1 MATVD
6 DHFDYTQPTQ
16 PFEEATQAQTTQ
28 DESSLVTN
36 HEKPVGKL
44 VWKRGNQISDHD
56 IFLDTPVVVGRH
68 RSCHI
73 PVTSSVSSN
82 RHCTITASVDSESMD
97 YLVVCEDLSSNGTF
111 WNGKKIGKNRSV
123 ILSHGDV
130 IEIKKGY
137 YFTYLQLTKRHGDKT
152 DEDVLS
158 TKYQITESVLGKGTF
173 AEIRLAYKKDSQ
185 QQMAVKVMEK
195 RNFSV
200 NGTAG
205 GGTNYIHEINLLRG
219 IRHPNIVR
227 VYDVVE
233 TPRHVYI
240 FMPLLRGGDLFDYI
254 FDHERLDEDEAK
266 FIIYQVLL
274 ALKYLHDANIAHRD
288 LKPENT
294 LLVSKTPYSQVML
307 TDFGMAKAAGQH
319 ELMKTMCGTFQYI
332 APEMIS
338 SGVRPGEALNTGYTT
353 AVDCWSLG
361 VMTYAMVSG
370 MLPFSDEDGN
380 PQVLFSQIL
389 SGYLDFSAPCW
400 RSISLECQS
409 FIFNLLRVNPEK
421 RMSVDKA
428 FAHSWIA
435 KDEPRMAKL
444 YAECVAANSSTAATA
459 PSTPAPVAAAAA
471 AAQPANVTVNTTPSP
486 RIVATN
492 GVASR
497 RRVVVDGDDNDDD
510 DGARDGRFDHSVGF
524 SAAVQRPD
532 APATAMGPPPAK
544 RQRQKHE

>member
-1 MATVD
+1 
-6 DHFDYTQPTQ
+6 
-16 PFEEATQAQTTQ
+16 
-28 DESSLVTN
+28 
-36 HEKPVGKL
+36 
-44 VWKRGNQISDHD
+44 HD

-82 RHCTITASVDSESMD
+82 KHCTITASVDRESMD

-137 YFTYLQLTKRHGDKT
+137 YFTYLQLTKRHGDKG
-152 DEDVLS
+152 DGDVLS
-158 TKYQITESVLGKGTF
+158 SKYQITESVLGKGTF
-173 AEIRLAYKKDSQ
+173 AEIKLAYKKDTQ

-254 FDHERLDEDEAK
+254 YDNERLDEDEAK

-294 LLVSKTPYSQVML
+294 LLVSKSPYSQVML
-307 TDFGMAKAAGQH
+307 TDFGMAKAAGQQ

-338 SGVRPGEALNTGYTT
+338 SGVRPGEAVKTGYTT

-409 FIFNLLRVNPEK
+409 FIFNLLRVNPDK

-428 FAHSWIA
+428 FSHSWIA

-444 YAECVAANSSTAATA
+444 YAECIAANAGSAAGTT
-459 PSTPAPVAAAAA
+459 PSTPAAA
-471 AAQPANVTVNTTPSP
+471 TTPLP
-486 RIVATN
+486 RIATAN
-492 GVASR
+492 GAAGPASSR
-497 RRVVVDGDDNDDD
+497 RRVTDDDGDDDDDD
-510 DGARDGRFDHSVGF
+510 DGSDKEDARGQRDE
-524 SAAVQRPD
+524 SAAQRPD

-544 RQRQKHE
+544 RQRHQHE

>member
-1 MATVD
+1 MATLD
-6 DHFDYTQPTQ
+6 DHFDFTQPTQ
-16 PFEEATQAQTTQ
+16 PFEEATQAQATQ
-28 DESSLVTN
+28 EESSLVTSRQ
-36 HEKPVGKL
+36 KPVGKL
-44 VWKRGNQISDHD
+44 VWKRNAQISDHD
-56 IFLDTPVVVGRH
+56 IFLDSPVVIGRH

-73 PVTSSVSSN
+73 QISSSVSSN
-82 RHCTITASVDSESMD
+82 KHCTITATIDPESRD
-97 YLVVCEDLSSNGTF
+97 YLIVCEDLSSNGTF
-111 WNGKKIGKNRSV
+111 WNGKKIGKDRSV

-137 YFTYLQLTKRHGDKT
+137 YFTYLHMIKKPNSGGGGGG
-152 DEDVLS
+152 EADVLS
-158 TKYQITESVLGKGTF
+158 SKYQITETVLGKGTF
-173 AEIRLAYKKDSQ
+173 AEIKLVYKKDTQ

-233 TPRHVYI
+233 TARHVYI

-254 FDHERLDEDEAK
+254 YDQERLEEDEAK
-266 FIIYQVLL
+266 FIVYQVLL

-294 LLVSKTPYSQVML
+294 LLVSKTPYSQIML
-307 TDFGMAKAAGQH
+307 TDFGMAKAAGQK

-338 SGVRPGEALNTGYTT
+338 SGAKPGEPVKTGYTT

-370 MLPFSDEDGN
+370 MLPFSDDEGN

-389 SGYLDFSAPCW
+389 SGYLDFSSACW
-400 RSISLECQS
+400 RTISLECQS
-409 FIFNLLRVNPEK
+409 FIFNLLRVNPDK

-428 FAHSWIA
+428 LQHPWIA
-435 KDEPRMAKL
+435 KDESRLAKL
-444 YAECVAANSSTAATA
+444 YSDCITGGTGTVPGTPAAVAKSTVESPVVASNGGSKVAA
-459 PSTPAPVAAAAA
+459 
-471 AAQPANVTVNTTPSP
+471 
-486 RIVATN
+486 
-492 GVASR
+492 R
-497 RRVVVDGDDNDDD
+497 RRVSDDD
-510 DGARDGRFDHSVGF
+510 EEDVTVTVVNTPNPQKKFADTMDSTSLDTSIASSDTTASV
-524 SAAVQRPD
+524 V
-532 APATAMGPPPAK
+532 MGPPPAK
-544 RQRQKHE
+544 RQRQ